1 MPPEPNSNIQAVEP
15 TLVSK
20 IPMDITGQNYAGF
33 MEKEVL
39 KPLGMVYSS
48 YRQPPSDTADLA
60 TGYCEDGKPVKGKYH
75 V

>member
-1 MPPEPNSNIQAVEP
+1 
-15 TLVSK
+15 
-20 IPMDITGQNYAGF
+20 MDITGQNYAGF

-60 TGYCEDGKPVKGKYH
+60 TGYYEDGKPVKGKYH